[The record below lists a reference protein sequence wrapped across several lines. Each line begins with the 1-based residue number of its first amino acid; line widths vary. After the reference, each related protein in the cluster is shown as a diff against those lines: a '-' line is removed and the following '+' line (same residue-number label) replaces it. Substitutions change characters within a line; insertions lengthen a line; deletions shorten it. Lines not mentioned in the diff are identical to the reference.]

1 MKTLNEILK
10 DAGIKTIYPENKKH
24 VVWLEYDNK
33 RIIRPNPE
41 RCYDMVLTH
50 FEINLK
56 DYETNTPTKN

>member
-10 DAGIKTIYPENKKH
+10 SAGIKTIYPENKKH
-24 VVWLEYDNK
+24 AVWLEYGNK

-56 DYETNTPTKN
+56 DYE